1 MNFAQASSTKPED
14 NPLAKLN
21 ALHHV
26 AIATGDIKKQIEF
39 FSDVLGM
46 ELIALYWMHGVEGAF
61 HGFMKLGD
69 EAVAFVFKEDIKTVE
84 TVMGQTHAGNGGASC
99 APGTMQHIA
108 FNVDS
113 MEEVLAMRDRIRSRN
128 VPVLGPIDHGFCAS
142 IYFAGPENLSLEVST
157 SSAATQKPLD
167 DKGTWIDPEVVA
179 LAGISEEELQSYRNP
194 PDYKIEG
201 AALPQPEYDP
211 EVPHMTYPKEVYEV
225 MLQTPDEVIWEH
237 ASETTEPSPKGYGVA

>member
-1 MNFAQASSTKPED
+1 
-14 NPLAKLN
+14 LAKLN

-69 EAVAFVFKEDIKTVE
+69 EAVAFVFKEEIKSVE
-84 TVMGQTHAGNGGASC
+84 TVIGQTHAGNGGEAC
-99 APGTMQHIA
+99 APGTMQHLA
-108 FNVDS
+108 FNVDT
-113 MEEVLAMRDRIRSRN
+113 MEEMLAMRDRIRSRD

-157 SSAATQKPLD
+157 SSTATQKPLD
-167 DKGTWIDPEVVA
+167 EKGTWIDPEVVA
-179 LAGISEEELQSYRNP
+179 LAGISEAELDSYRNP
-194 PDYKIEG
+194 PNYENAG
-201 AALPQPEYDP
+201 EPLPQPAYNPD
-211 EVPHMTYPKEVYEV
+211 VPHMIYPKEVYDM
-225 MLQTPDEVIWEH
+225 MLQTPDAVIWEM
-237 ASETTEPSPKGYGVA
+237 ASETTEPSPKGYGAV